1 MLRGTA
7 RGAAAALL
15 GLAAVA
21 AVLLSASEPVRAA
34 TRCPWMNPATSPAVR
49 AAKLLAA
56 MSLDEKLA
64 LLTGVDPHAALKVAD
79 GPLYVG
85 YVPGNAALCMPALAL
100 NDGPA
105 GIGDT
110 QIGTTSFPAP
120 IAQAATWDTDLQQS
134 FGQALGLEAW
144 EKGIDVVLAP
154 DVNIARVPQNGRN
167 FEAFGEDPFLTGQT
181 AAAEIEGIQRNP
193 VIATVKHFAVNSQE
207 TNRYYVSSNVDD
219 RTLHEIYLPPFATAV
234 GQGRV
239 GAVMCA
245 YGLVNTVFS
254 CQNQLLLTTVLR
266 HQFGFHGFVMS
277 DWGANWSTVA
287 SAKAGLD
294 LEMPGGAFFG
304 PALASAVASGAVTT
318 KTLD

>member
-1 MLRGTA
+1 MPRGTV

-15 GLAAVA
+15 GLAAIA

-34 TRCPWMNPATSPAVR
+34 TRCPWMNAAATPAVR

-56 MSLDEKLA
+56 MSLDDKLA

-85 YVPGNAALCMPALAL
+85 YVPPNPRLCLPALTL

-110 QIGTTSFPAP
+110 QVGTTSFPAP
-120 IAQAATWDTDLQQS
+120 IAQAATWDPELQRS
-134 FGQALGLEAW
+134 FGEALGLEAW
-144 EKGIDVVLAP
+144 QKGIDIVLAP

-167 FEAFGEDPFLTGQT
+167 FEAFGEDPYLTGQT
-181 AAAEIEGIQRNP
+181 AAAEIDGIQQNP
-193 VIATVKHFAVNSQE
+193 GVIATVKHFAVNSQE

-234 GQGRV
+234 GQAHV

-245 YGLVNTVFS
+245 YGQVNSVFS
-254 CQNQLLLTTVLR
+254 CQNPSTLTTVLR
-266 HQFGFHGFVMS
+266 KQFDFRGLVMS
-277 DWGANWSTVA
+277 DWGANWST
-287 SAKAGLD
+287 
-294 LEMPGGAFFG
+294 
-304 PALASAVASGAVTT
+304 
-318 KTLD
+318 